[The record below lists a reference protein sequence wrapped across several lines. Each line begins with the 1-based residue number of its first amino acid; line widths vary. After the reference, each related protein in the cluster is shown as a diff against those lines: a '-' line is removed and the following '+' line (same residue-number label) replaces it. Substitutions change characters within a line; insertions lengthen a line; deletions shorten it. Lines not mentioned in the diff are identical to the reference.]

1 MSSCFLTVRRSSQCI
16 LVIIVVVV
24 VVVVVVLAFVVITA
38 ICDLEISVSGFT
50 RIIF

>member
-16 LVIIVVVV
+16 LVIIIVV